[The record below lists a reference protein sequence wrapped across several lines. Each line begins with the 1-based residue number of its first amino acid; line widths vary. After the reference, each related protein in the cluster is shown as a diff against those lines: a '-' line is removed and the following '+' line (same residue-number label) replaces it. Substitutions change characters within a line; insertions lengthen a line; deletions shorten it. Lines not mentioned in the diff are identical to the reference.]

1 MEGALVFDVK
11 AAGSLKRRHRP
22 QLPRANDPALI
33 SNLETKYWV
42 HLWWHSCFCQQD
54 L

>member
-22 QLPRANDPALI
+22 QLPRANDAALI

-42 HLWWHSCFCQQD
+42 HLWWRSCFCQQD